1 MTKPNI
7 MPRIYQR
14 YPRPSFTDGFAHALD
29 LFGNGF
35 RSPLPNK
42 PGHEVDAE
50 AIASDW
56 AAIGDDL
63 RRAMGRIGS
72 K

>member
-1 MTKPNI
+1 MTKANFT
-7 MPRIYQR
+7 PRIYER
-14 YPRPSFTDGFAHALD
+14 YPRPSFMDGFAGALD
-29 LFGNGF
+29 LFGKGS
-35 RSPLPNK
+35 RSPLSSK

-63 RRAMGRIGS
+63 RRAMGRAGT

>member
-1 MTKPNI
+1 MTRSKFT
-7 MPRIYQR
+7 PRIYER
-14 YPRPSFTDGFAHALD
+14 YPRPSFANGFARALD
-29 LFGNGF
+29 LFGRGF

-42 PGHEVDAE
+42 PGHEIDAE

-56 AAIGDDL
+56 AAIGGDL
-63 RRAMGRIGS
+63 RKAMERAGA